1 MGTSSFWS
9 RITRGRFSGGEAVP
23 VEWSV
28 SEVAHSAVQ
37 RILTVA
43 LVLAAEV
50 AVVAR
55 LPLSSVALSVSV
67 EEL

>member
-1 MGTSSFWS
+1 MGTSSFFEVRS
-9 RITRGRFSGGEAVP
+9 LEAESVSGGEAVP
-23 VEWSV
+23 VSWSV
-28 SEVAHSAVQ
+28 SEVAEEEKA
-37 RILTVA
+37 VA

>member
-1 MGTSSFWS
+1 MT
-9 RITRGRFSGGEAVP
+9 EQV
-23 VEWSV
+23 SV
-28 SEVAHSAVQ
+28 F
-37 RILTVA
+37 

-67 EEL
+67 DKSG